1 MKVDLLELLEKQLR
15 NIGIQTI
22 LLKKPYENL
31 EQTDYG
37 FRKKM
42 FRDYRYDLELER
54 MKQVDAGIIIEV
66 LTSDFQNYL
75 FVRFPEGLQEEYD
88 CEYLCIGPYLYQPI
102 TNAMFQTVIE
112 RYQIPQEQIRDIQE
126 YFNMLP
132 IVSYI
137 FLHQAILDPLLT
149 GLLGEDYTTRHID
162 CVQNPGSISEEYSE
176 YQIQPS
182 SEVSLSLIAER
193 YENEDAFLR
202 QVTLGNIDESLRLY
216 NQFLQFRIEPRSF
229 DTVRNMKN
237 LLVIMNTLLRKAAQ
251 AGRVHP
257 FHIDNLSSEFAK
269 IIESTD
275 SESKLD
281 VLPHTM
287 IRKYCL
293 LVKNYSRIGNSSVV
307 QLSLDYIDANYQDS
321 LTLDLLAKLCNV
333 TGSYLSTVFKKETG
347 VTVTDYIHKTRV
359 RQSLILLNTTSLSIQ
374 EIAQRC
380 GYSDVNYFIRTFKK
394 YQQLTPKAYRK
405 MIQENGT

>member
-1 MKVDLLELLEKQLR
+1 
-15 NIGIQTI
+15 
-22 LLKKPYENL
+22 
-31 EQTDYG
+31 
-37 FRKKM
+37 
-42 FRDYRYDLELER
+42 
-54 MKQVDAGIIIEV
+54 
-66 LTSDFQNYL
+66 
-75 FVRFPEGLQEEYD
+75 
-88 CEYLCIGPYLYQPI
+88 
-102 TNAMFQTVIE
+102 
-112 RYQIPQEQIRDIQE
+112 
-126 YFNMLP
+126 
-132 IVSYI
+132 
-137 FLHQAILDPLLT
+137 
-149 GLLGEDYTTRHID
+149 
-162 CVQNPGSISEEYSE
+162 
-176 YQIQPS
+176 
-182 SEVSLSLIAER
+182 
-193 YENEDAFLR
+193 
-202 QVTLGNIDESLRLY
+202 
-216 NQFLQFRIEPRSF
+216 
-229 DTVRNMKN
+229 
-237 LLVIMNTLLRKAAQ
+237 MNTLLRKAAQ
-251 AGRVHP
+251 AGQVHP

-281 VLPHTM
+281 ALPHTM